1 MNDLQFEESQQ
12 FRNRSFWIFLG
23 TLLLFLITL
32 FGYGF
37 IKQIILGQPFGTKPA
52 SDSGIIL
59 TTAFVYL
66 LCAGLFLLFFF
77 AKLTTIINKDG
88 VFIKYVPFRNR
99 KKHIPLNE
107 IESLH
112 VRKYDPIREYGGF
125 GLRFGFKGG
134 MAYNVSGFWG
144 LQIIMKDG
152 EKILIGTQKPEEL
165 NNFLKNINPVSS
177 NN

>member
-1 MNDLQFEESQQ
+1 MNNLQFEETQQ
-12 FRNRSFWIFLG
+12 FRSRSFWIFLG
-23 TLLLFLITL
+23 TLLIFLTTL

-37 IKQIILGQPFGTKPA
+37 ITQIILGKPFGMKPA
-52 SDSGIIL
+52 SDHGIIL
-59 TTAFVYL
+59 ITVFVYL

-77 AKLTTIINKDG
+77 AKLTTIINKEG

-99 KKHIPLNE
+99 KKYIPWNE

-144 LQIIMKDG
+144 LQIIKNDG
-152 EKILIGTQKPEEL
+152 EKILIGTQKPEKL
-165 NNFLKNINPVSS
+165 KKFLET
-177 NN
+177 